1 MTVATLPAQQIVQA
15 PLSYRKNVA
24 MLREPQLA
32 VVRRAFSASMQ
43 VGDDRGWL
51 HWAGIHGLPLPMY
64 CQHHT
69 PLFLA
74 WHRAYLYYF
83 ELTLKEYEPTVTLPW
98 WDWTSAWSHQVGF
111 PLRYSDAEADGQ
123 PNPLAAGGPIDP
135 LAQQQGGAGAPA
147 NTSRNP
153 GDPASLPTA
162 AQISELLSRGD
173 FLDFQQQLEA
183 YHDDV
188 HVWAGGT
195 MAEIPFAA
203 YDPVFFAHHV
213 MIDRL
218 WRLWQLRHPTA
229 GVPAGLLDEALP
241 PFNITVAQTIDVN
254 ALGYDYA
261 SFSSRTLIGR

>member
-1 MTVATLPAQQIVQA
+1 MTVDTLPAQQVVQA

-111 PLRYSDAEADGQ
+111 PLRYRDAEAEGQ
-123 PNPLAAGGPIDP
+123 DYSSGLR
-135 LAQQQGGAGAPA
+135 QGGRTSDAP
-147 NTSRNP
+147 
-153 GDPASLPTA
+153 G
-162 AQISELLSRGD
+162 
-173 FLDFQQQLEA
+173 
-183 YHDDV
+183 H
-188 HVWAGGT
+188 
-195 MAEIPFAA
+195 
-203 YDPVFFAHHV
+203 
-213 MIDRL
+213 
-218 WRLWQLRHPTA
+218 
-229 GVPAGLLDEALP
+229 
-241 PFNITVAQTIDVN
+241 
-254 ALGYDYA
+254 
-261 SFSSRTLIGR
+261 